1 MKNLLTFVRKYFILF
16 TYKRFEGGGKVSP
29 RTGRPTEDPKKTRLE
44 LRLSDG
50 DAEKLDFC
58 CKTLGLTKAEVIR
71 RGIDKVYQEA
81 KK

>member
-1 MKNLLTFVRKYFILF
+1 M
-16 TYKRFEGGGKVSP
+16 SP

-50 DAEKLDFC
+50 DTKKLDFC
-58 CKTLGLTKAEVIR
+58 CRTLGLTKSEVIR

>member
-1 MKNLLTFVRKYFILF
+1 MTSVRKYIILF
-16 TYKRFEGGGKVSP
+16 TYKTIKGGDKVSP

-44 LRLSDG
+44 FRLSDS
-50 DAEKLDFC
+50 DAEKIDFC
-58 CKTLGLTKAEVIR
+58 CRTLGLTKAEVIR

>member
-1 MKNLLTFVRKYFILF
+1 MP
-16 TYKRFEGGGKVSP
+16 P

-58 CKTLGLTKAEVIR
+58 CRTLGLTKAEVIR
-71 RGIDKVYQEA
+71 RGIDRVYQEA